1 MDCCDEVISR
11 ISDILETQPIDE
23 IGIIF
28 DASLPMVF
36 YEDRKLGISKQVV
49 RDVFKR
55 CLQVMYNGDRTAS
68 SHDLVRATRV
78 LLIIKGD
85 FPIVYNCR
93 KKLLEDNYIS
103 LNEEIPFL
111 ALIFQNHPKSPSG
124 WQHRRWC
131 ICRSKLFVSSRSLS
145 LSELETEKELCR
157 AMCERYP
164 KNYYAWTHRLWLLQF
179 MSNRQLMEE
188 LLFTES
194 WLYAHVSDHSAANHR
209 IQVAHRILKSC
220 PSTKEYIFDYCL
232 RESHFIELSSI
243 ATHEENRDALD
254 HFSLSRFP
262 VVFIGYLLYISYCL
276 ISGRPGHES
285 LWYHRRSLF
294 EVLMQHIVREN
305 AIDACPPPEDGCLT
319 DEIDILLSADRDGDS
334 LDERKRIMKAAHQEL
349 FQQLAGVLEGD
360 GPMHRWLYLFIQSEL
375 QLVHRCTVDESVW
388 NFEEQRLNAI
398 KYATFV
404 LDRLLRNSGAYH
416 KLYKRQV
423 HEFGLMLLH
432 WNSKLVV
439 LGKVVN
445 LRCKEVDNFC
455 TIILLILISSF

>member
-1 MDCCDEVISR
+1 MDCCEELIKR

-36 YEDRKLGISKQVV
+36 YEDRKLGISKLVV

-55 CLQVMYNGDRTAS
+55 CLQVMYNDDRTAS

-93 KKLLEDNYIS
+93 KKLLDDNYIS

-131 ICRSKLFVSSRSLS
+131 ICRSKFDVSSRSLS
-145 LSELETEKELCR
+145 LSELETERELCR

-179 MSNRQLMEE
+179 MSNEQLMEE
-188 LLFTES
+188 LLFTEG

-209 IQVAHRILKSC
+209 IQVAHHILKSC
-220 PSTKEYIFDYCL
+220 PSTKEYIFNYCL
-232 RESHFIELSSI
+232 REAYLEPSSI
-243 ATHEENRDALD
+243 SMHKENRDGLD
-254 HFSLSRFP
+254 HFFLSRFP
-262 VVFIGYLLYISYCL
+262 VVFIGYLLYVSYCL
-276 ISGRPGHES
+276 ITGRPGHES

-294 EVLMQHIVREN
+294 EVLMHVVSHS
-305 AIDACPPPEDGCLT
+305 AVDTYPLPEGDCLT
-319 DEIDILLSADRDGDS
+319 DEIDMQLSADRGDGDS
-334 LDERKRIMKAAHQEL
+334 RDERKCIMKAAYQEL
-349 FQQLAGVLEGD
+349 FHQLAGVLEGG
-360 GPMHRWLYLFIQSEL
+360 GPIHRWLYSFIQSEL
-375 QLVHRCTVDESVW
+375 QLAHRCTVDESVW
-388 NFEEQRLNAI
+388 SFEEQRLNAI

-404 LDRLLRNSGAYH
+404 LDRLLRGSGACH
-416 KLYKRQV
+416 KLYQRQV
-423 HEFGLMLLH
+423 HEFESMRLH
-432 WNSKLVV
+432 WNSMLIVSGRV
-439 LGKVVN
+439 ASC
-445 LRCKEVDNFC
+445 RCKEVDYFC
-455 TIILLILISSF
+455 TIILLIIISSF

>member
-1 MDCCDEVISR
+1 MDCCEEVINQ

-28 DASLPMVF
+28 DASLPIVF
-36 YEDRKLGISKQVV
+36 YEDRKLGISKLVV
-49 RDVFKR
+49 RDVFKH

-68 SHDLVRATRV
+68 SHDLARATRV

-85 FPIVYNCR
+85 FPIVYICR

-131 ICRSKLFVSSRSLS
+131 ICRSKLYISSRSLS
-145 LSELETEKELCR
+145 LSELETERELCR

-179 MSNRQLMEE
+179 MSNEQLMDE
-188 LLFTES
+188 LLFTEG

-220 PSTKEYIFDYCL
+220 PSTKQYIFDFCL
-232 RESHFIELSSI
+232 REAYLDADPSSSI
-243 ATHEENRDALD
+243 SMQNENYVALD
-254 HFSLSRFP
+254 HFSLPRFP
-262 VVFIGYLLYISYCL
+262 VVFMGYLFYISYCL

-294 EVLMQHIVREN
+294 EILMYVVRDI
-305 AIDACPPPEDGCLT
+305 AIDVYPLTEDDSLT
-319 DEIDILLSADRDGDS
+319 DVIDIPLSVDRRDGDS
-334 LDERKRIMKAAHQEL
+334 LDERKRIMKAAHQDL
-349 FQQLAGVLEGD
+349 FRELAGVLEGD
-360 GPMHRWLYLFIQSEL
+360 GPIHRWLYSFIQSEL
-375 QLVHRCTVDESVW
+375 QLVHCCTVDESVW
-388 NFEEQRLNAI
+388 SFEEQRLNAI

-404 LDRLLRNSGAYH
+404 LDRLLRSSDACH
-416 KLYKRQV
+416 KLHQRQV
-423 HEFGLMLLH
+423 HEFSSILLH
-432 WNSKLVV
+432 WNSKLIVSGRV
-439 LGKVVN
+439 ASC
-445 LRCKEVDNFC
+445 R
-455 TIILLILISSF
+455 